1 MNNNT
6 SNEISVI
13 VVAATVLGAI
23 GVAAILGISY
33 LRPMVDNMTLDGL
46 VLGFVSTI
54 FIQFLGYLKSREA
67 VASSAENRKA
77 IEEVKKNTNGM
88 TTQLVAN
95 ATTVATLTEK
105 IESANKAAD
114 VAKQTAVD
122 TAVALAAKTATMAA
136 VIVDTNAV
144 LKENGIAHKEENK

>member
-1 MNNNT
+1 MMNNEPT
-6 SNEISVI
+6 DEISVI
-13 VVAATVLGAI
+13 VVAATVLVAI

-33 LRPMVDNMTLDGL
+33 LRPSVDNMTLDGL

-88 TTQLVAN
+88 TTQLVNSA
-95 ATTVATLTEK
+95 ATVATLTEK
-105 IESANKAAD
+105 VESANKAAV
-114 VAKQTAVD
+114 VAAQVAVN
-122 TAVALAAKTATMAA
+122 TAVALAAKT
-136 VIVDTNAV
+136 TNSELPA
-144 LKENGIAHKEENK
+144 LKEDVLNGD